1 MTGYSEVSM
10 RWETLQK
17 QSAFGLQQR
26 RRIKGQLETRTVRF
40 VSIDYGKCHLVDV
53 FHDNKENFL
62 EAVYMQHVSQ
72 VWIRGKAA
80 APSIVGIC
88 VAISILVGSVGYAS
102 AP

>member
-1 MTGYSEVSM
+1 M
-10 RWETLQK
+10 
-17 QSAFGLQQR
+17 
-26 RRIKGQLETRTVRF
+26 
-40 VSIDYGKCHLVDV
+40 VDV